1 MKICIIGDSH
11 FGARSDSPLFLNYF
25 FKFFDNELFPYLKA
39 NNINTVIHLGDLFD
53 RRKFVNFHTLKHV
66 RERFMNWFEDNNV
79 DLHCILGNHDVFY
92 KNTNHLNSPKELF
105 VDCYSKFHLYEQTT
119 ELVVA
124 DGTKFLM
131 VPWINEENKSAVIK
145 AIEASTAPVVC
156 GHFELN
162 GYEMISNIK
171 CSSGMEDKFL
181 QKFELVLS
189 GHFHTKSSKGNIHYL
204 GTQYEMTTADL
215 HQDKGFHVYDTETRE
230 LTFIKNPHK
239 MYYSI
244 EWTDKRDFSDLDP
257 SVYKNTY
264 VRVLV
269 LNKKNERKFDEFID
283 LLYTGEP
290 ASITII
296 EDIVT
301 KDDENSPEFD
311 IAEDTLSLINREI
324 EFLESDNTEQL
335 KEIMRQVYMET
346 LS

>member
-1 MKICIIGDSH
+1 
-11 FGARSDSPLFLNYF
+11 
-25 FKFFDNELFPYLKA
+25 
-39 NNINTVIHLGDLFD
+39 
-53 RRKFVNFHTLKHV
+53 
-66 RERFMNWFEDNNV
+66 
-79 DLHCILGNHDVFY
+79 
-92 KNTNHLNSPKELF
+92 
-105 VDCYSKFHLYEQTT
+105 
-119 ELVVA
+119 
-124 DGTKFLM
+124 
-131 VPWINEENKSAVIK
+131 
-145 AIEASTAPVVC
+145 
-156 GHFELN
+156 
-162 GYEMISNIK
+162 
-171 CSSGMEDKFL
+171 MEDKFL

-257 SVYKNTY
+257 TVYKNTY